1 MSKRIYIGPT
11 IDGVAIRN
19 TVYEEL
25 PEPLKKA
32 IEAAPYLA
40 GLCVP
45 ISSLADAMKQINGK
59 SGATYKIYSKAL
71 RDSAKI
77 KKGAN

>member
-71 RDSAKI
+71 KDSANI

>member
-1 MSKRIYIGPT
+1 MTKKIYIGPT
-11 IDGVAIRN
+11 IDGVAIHN

-32 IEAAPYLA
+32 IQQNPYLA
-40 GLCVP
+40 GLCIP
-45 ISSLADAMKQINGK
+45 ISSLAAAMRQIDSK
-59 SGATYKIYSKAL
+59 AGATYKLYSKAL
-71 RDSAKI
+71 KDSAKI